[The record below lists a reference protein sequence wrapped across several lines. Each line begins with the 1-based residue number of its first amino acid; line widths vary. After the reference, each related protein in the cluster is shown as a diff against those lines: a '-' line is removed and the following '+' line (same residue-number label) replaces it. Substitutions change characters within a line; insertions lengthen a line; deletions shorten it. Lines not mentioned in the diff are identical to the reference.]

1 MDEKVLMREG
11 CNHLG
16 SSTRPTNGKRQCSLM
31 GGFLLYRHFLL
42 HSCMP
47 HSTTRTT
54 RPAWYTPL
62 VVIGVVLIALTI
74 RSPLAAVGP
83 LIGAIQEAT
92 GLSHGV
98 LGFLTTLPLLC
109 FAFLSLFTPFAT
121 RRFGVMG
128 ALGLALVLLTTGVTL
143 RSLPGVG
150 ALFGGTLLLGIAI
163 ALANVL
169 LPSLVKQD
177 FPERQGLMTSVY
189 ASLMGIGAALAAGIS
204 VPLAEGLPGGW
215 RAALGIWAIPA
226 GVATLLWLPL
236 VRQQHHEPT
245 QNHPFA
251 GLRALS
257 HSPIA
262 WQVALFM
269 GLQSLV
275 FYVVLAWLPEVLI
288 ERGMAPSR
296 AGWLLSLSQATG
308 VVGTLVT
315 PIYAERLTS
324 QRVLVLGVVSLQLT
338 GVVGLLLPGLT
349 WAWLWVSLIGLGAGC
364 SFGLALLFLVLR
376 APDTHATTQL
386 SGMAQAV
393 GYLLAAGGPTLFG
406 YLFEATLSWTLP
418 LALLVVV
425 TLAQLGFG
433 LGAARPQVIER

>member
-1 MDEKVLMREG
+1 
-11 CNHLG
+11 
-16 SSTRPTNGKRQCSLM
+16 
-31 GGFLLYRHFLL
+31 
-42 HSCMP
+42 
-47 HSTTRTT
+47 
-54 RPAWYTPL
+54 
-62 VVIGVVLIALTI
+62 
-74 RSPLAAVGP
+74 
-83 LIGAIQEAT
+83 
-92 GLSHGV
+92 
-98 LGFLTTLPLLC
+98 
-109 FAFLSLFTPFAT
+109 
-121 RRFGVMG
+121 
-128 ALGLALVLLTTGVTL
+128 
-143 RSLPGVG
+143 
-150 ALFGGTLLLGIAI
+150 
-163 ALANVL
+163 
-169 LPSLVKQD
+169 
-177 FPERQGLMTSVY
+177 
-189 ASLMGIGAALAAGIS
+189 
-204 VPLAEGLPGGW
+204 
-215 RAALGIWAIPA
+215 
-226 GVATLLWLPL
+226 
-236 VRQQHHEPT
+236 
-245 QNHPFA
+245 
-251 GLRALS
+251 
-257 HSPIA
+257 
-262 WQVALFM
+262 
-269 GLQSLV
+269 
-275 FYVVLAWLPEVLI
+275 VLAWLPEVLI

>member
-1 MDEKVLMREG
+1 
-11 CNHLG
+11 
-16 SSTRPTNGKRQCSLM
+16 
-31 GGFLLYRHFLL
+31 
-42 HSCMP
+42 MP
-47 HSTTRTT
+47 DSTTRAA
-54 RPAWYTPL
+54 RPVWYTVL
-62 VVIGVVLIALTI
+62 VISGVVLIALTI

-83 LIGAIQEAT
+83 LIGAIHEAT
-92 GLSHGV
+92 GLSYGV

-109 FAFLSLFTPFAT
+109 FALFSLLTPLAT

-128 ALGLALVLLTTGVTL
+128 SLGLALLLLTVGITL
-143 RSLPGVG
+143 RSIPGVG
-150 ALFGGTLLLGIAI
+150 TLFGGTLLLGIAI
-163 ALANVL
+163 AFANVL

-177 FPERQGLMTSVY
+177 FPHRQGLMTSVY
-189 ASLMGIGAALAAGIS
+189 ASLMGMGAALAAGIS
-204 VPLAEGLPGGW
+204 VPLAEALPGGW
-215 RAALGIWAIPA
+215 RSALGLWAVPA
-226 GVATLLWLPL
+226 GMAALLWLPL
-236 VRQQHHEPT
+236 VRRQHHTPSRH
-245 QNHPFA
+245 HPFA

-288 ERGMAPSR
+288 ERGMAPGR

-315 PIYAERLTS
+315 PVYAERRTS
-324 QRVLVLGVVSLQLT
+324 QRMLVLGVVSLQLT
-338 GVVGLLLPGLT
+338 GVLGLLLPGLS

-364 SFGLALLFLVLR
+364 SFGLALLFIVLR
-376 APDTHATTQL
+376 APDTRATTQL
-386 SGMAQAV
+386 SGMAQAI
-393 GYLLAAGGPTLFG
+393 GYLLAAGGPALFG
-406 YLFEATLSWTLP
+406 YLFELTLSWTLP
-418 LALLVVV
+418 LALLIGV

>member
-1 MDEKVLMREG
+1 MPDSQIRAA
-11 CNHLG
+11 
-16 SSTRPTNGKRQCSLM
+16 RPV
-31 GGFLLYRHFLL
+31 
-42 HSCMP
+42 
-47 HSTTRTT
+47 
-54 RPAWYTPL
+54 WYTAL
-62 VVIGVVLIALTI
+62 VVVGVVLIALTI

-92 GLSHGV
+92 GLSHGA

-109 FAFLSLFTPFAT
+109 FAFLSLLTPLAT

-128 ALGLALVLLTTGVTL
+128 SLGLALLMLTIGIAL
-143 RSLPGVG
+143 RSVPGSG

-177 FPERQGLMTSVY
+177 FPDRQGLMTSLY

-204 VPLAEGLPGGW
+204 VPLAEVLPGGW
-215 RAALGIWAIPA
+215 RTALGLWAVPA
-226 GVATLLWLPL
+226 GIATLLWLPL
-236 VRQQHHEPT
+236 VRRQHHEPT
-245 QNHPFA
+245 RHHPFA

-257 HSPIA
+257 HSSIA

-315 PIYAERLTS
+315 PIYAERLSS
-324 QRVLVLGVVSLQLT
+324 QRMLVLGVVSLQLA
-338 GVVGLLLPGLT
+338 GVLGLLLPGLT

-364 SFGLALLFLVLR
+364 SFGLALLFIVLR
-376 APDTHATTQL
+376 APDTRATTQL
-386 SGMAQAV
+386 SGMAQAI
-393 GYLLAAGGPTLFG
+393 GYLLAAGGPALFG
-406 YLFEATLSWTLP
+406 YLFELTLSWTLP
-418 LALLVVV
+418 LALLIVV

-433 LGAARPQVIER
+433 LGAARPQVIEQ